1 MGHWHG
7 VLYRERDGALFSAGL
22 LKPGVSALFF
32 KRFNGPAQSQ
42 RAPLA
47 RHPNVR
53 FPRAFFSELLTPME
67 LGNFDLEPEMS

>member
-1 MGHWHG
+1 
-7 VLYRERDGALFSAGL
+7 